1 LASTLK
7 AIEIISE
14 ATLPTVPS
22 SSYPE
27 GTIVYHLGGTPAG
40 LRKVAA
46 GGAAWE
52 NAVGSNDIVAN
63 SITAGLISA
72 AGIDAGVI
80 KGGQLLLDD
89 RFGSE
94 GPTFYIK
101 TKQRTTTTVTLTTSD
116 INGNL
121 VSHNVAIGERVRIAD
136 VNGSNTGFDGVF
148 SAIAGTTGSTLVYTS
163 GVSGAVS
170 TTTLSPY
177 GTGNEKIDYYSISS
191 TNFKVGQNGNVDATN
206 AFLSTV
212 TASGSSV
219 APGILISKNSNIGDL
234 AVPHTEVLSIGH
246 YNTSAQTFD
255 ERIRL
260 DVSGNLRIFDGY
272 LAVGT
277 LAYDIFKVNYSG
289 LVTVGDGSNV
299 AGDLRVYGKAGVD
312 GAVRI
317 YGGASTTAGAT
328 LSFDSAN
335 SRFNMN
341 NDLNLQGGISATTGS
356 FTGNV
361 TMSANVTLGNSTS
374 DTISGTFETNAGS
387 SNTYALRWVYQ
398 GAAPSG
404 LGVLQIYAH
413 TSSRKYKTNILAI
426 EDSDSILDVV
436 PVSYQTKK
444 DFEVFG
450 SDAPF
455 QFGYIA
461 EEMAENPVGS
471 RFVNYNQDGSA
482 EAVQY
487 EMLAPALASAM
498 RKMRSRINDLE
509 SRIAELEA

>member
-1 LASTLK
+1 
-7 AIEIISE
+7 
-14 ATLPTVPS
+14 
-22 SSYPE
+22 
-27 GTIVYHLGGTPAG
+27 
-40 LRKVAA
+40 
-46 GGAAWE
+46 
-52 NAVGSNDIVAN
+52 
-63 SITAGLISA
+63 
-72 AGIDAGVI
+72 
-80 KGGQLLLDD
+80 
-89 RFGSE
+89 
-94 GPTFYIK
+94 
-101 TKQRTTTTVTLTTSD
+101 
-116 INGNL
+116 
-121 VSHNVAIGERVRIAD
+121 
-136 VNGSNTGFDGVF
+136 
-148 SAIAGTTGSTLVYTS
+148 
-163 GVSGAVS
+163 
-170 TTTLSPY
+170 
-177 GTGNEKIDYYSISS
+177 
-191 TNFKVGQNGNVDATN
+191 
-206 AFLSTV
+206 
-212 TASGSSV
+212 
-219 APGILISKNSNIGDL
+219 
-234 AVPHTEVLSIGH
+234 
-246 YNTSAQTFD
+246 
-255 ERIRL
+255 
-260 DVSGNLRIFDGY
+260 
-272 LAVGT
+272 
-277 LAYDIFKVNYSG
+277 
-289 LVTVGDGSNV
+289 VGDGSNV